1 MEKVEIIQG
10 LENGL
15 TRLREIAKVDP
26 KILQHPYA
34 PDKWNGIQVF
44 SHVADT
50 DLVMYVRFLRVLS
63 EEGTRLVPFD
73 QDLWVARLGGDTR
86 PLELS
91 LTAMESARRG
101 FIYYL
106 QSLPDEDLN
115 RKGFHPE
122 RGELRALDIAGR
134 ASVHGLH
141 HLDQLEAI
149 RKGSNWY
156 PDK

>member
-10 LENGL
+10 LESGL
-15 TRLREIAKVDP
+15 ARLHEITKVDP
-26 KILQHPYA
+26 KILQRPYA
-34 PDKWNGIQVF
+34 PGKWNGFQVF

-73 QDLWVARLGGDTR
+73 QDLWVERLGGDTR
-86 PLELS
+86 PLEIS
-91 LTAMESARRG
+91 LAAMESARHG

-106 QSLPDEDLN
+106 QSLPDEALD

-141 HLDQLEAI
+141 HLEQLEAI
-149 RKGSNWY
+149 REGRDWRPAK
-156 PDK
+156 